1 MWFQFLCPPMIA
13 GDVVEVYFTLFQCLL
28 EFDFAPRL
36 SGTVRA
42 VRAMKEKRYHFF
54 VIHVD
59 TSQDLKD
66 PSIFNSKKLR

>member
-1 MWFQFLCPPMIA
+1 MIA
-13 GDVVEVYFTLFQCLL
+13 GDVVEVYSTLFQCLF

-36 SGTVRA
+36 SGTVQA

-59 TSQDLKD
+59 TSQDLKN